1 MILAEIKHAPHAQVS
16 VIIGISVIIVRWA
29 AYARPMSES
38 AAPVPT
44 PRYFSVL
51 GAAEGIARGMS
62 HGYVGVE
69 HLFLAIIRDRDAVP
83 TQVLATMADL
93 ADVESALRDLM
104 NSDGYRTGTGGTAA
118 LGDST

>member
-1 MILAEIKHAPHAQVS
+1 
-16 VIIGISVIIVRWA
+16 
-29 AYARPMSES
+29 MSES
-38 AAPVPT
+38 AALVHT

-51 GAAEGIARGMS
+51 GAAEETAQRMS

-83 TQVLATMADL
+83 TQVLATIVNLD
-93 ADVESALRDLM
+93 DVEAALLDVL

-118 LGDST
+118 TGDNI